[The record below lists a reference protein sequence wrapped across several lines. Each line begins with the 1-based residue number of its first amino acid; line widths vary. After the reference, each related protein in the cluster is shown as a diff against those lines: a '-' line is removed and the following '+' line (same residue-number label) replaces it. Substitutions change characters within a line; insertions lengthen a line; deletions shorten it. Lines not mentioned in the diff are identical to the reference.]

1 LRKTIYDEAC
11 FTMKQVLCHLS
22 LLQECDIDRLRKM
35 LHSLT
40 CTSSPNMN
48 TWANCR
54 SEVKTN
60 KMPSSNFCGCTSGFH
75 KSAHVLNKPIGSC
88 YLKYAGTRGRF
99 YYYICWLV
107 RLWVEFSDFYV
118 NHSLAGQTIKSHLGF
133 HFTMYEKLQ
142 HLMLF

>member
-1 LRKTIYDEAC
+1 
-11 FTMKQVLCHLS
+11 MKCRQVIFVDVH
-22 LLQECDIDRLRKM
+22 Q
-35 LHSLT
+35 
-40 CTSSPNMN
+40 
-48 TWANCR
+48 
-54 SEVKTN
+54 
-60 KMPSSNFCGCTSGFH
+60 GFH